1 MLDGHDEMFFFYKF
15 PKKKKKKNWELR
27 SGNSVGHTILRISDF

>member
-15 PKKKKKKNWELR
+15 PKKKKKNRELR

>member
-15 PKKKKKKNWELR
+15 PKKKKKIENWE
-27 SGNSVGHTILRISDF
+27 VVIQ